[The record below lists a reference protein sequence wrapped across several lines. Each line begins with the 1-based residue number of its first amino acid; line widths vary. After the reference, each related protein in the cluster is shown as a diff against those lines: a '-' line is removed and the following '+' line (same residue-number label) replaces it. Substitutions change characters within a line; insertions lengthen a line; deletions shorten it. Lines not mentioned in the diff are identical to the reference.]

1 MCNKMALLNYL
12 KRKVPAAT
20 IIEVVVA
27 MLISA
32 ICFSLAFATLG
43 QLTFHSLSN
52 KQQTAERMLQNMM
65 EESLAQENYFSEQ
78 RAEGEWQ
85 LLKTVKAYGPEL
97 IEIEIAAIDPAGNR
111 VSETKRLVYVPE

>member
-1 MCNKMALLNYL
+1 MCNKMALLNHL
-12 KRKVPAAT
+12 KHKIPAAT

-27 MLISA
+27 MLIAA

-43 QLTFHSLSN
+43 QLTVYSLSK
-52 KQQTAERMLQNMM
+52 KQQTAERMLQNLMQ
-65 EESLAQENYFSEQ
+65 ESLAQENYFSEQ
-78 RAEGEWQ
+78 REEGEWQ

-111 VSETKRLVYVPE
+111 VSETKRLVYVSE